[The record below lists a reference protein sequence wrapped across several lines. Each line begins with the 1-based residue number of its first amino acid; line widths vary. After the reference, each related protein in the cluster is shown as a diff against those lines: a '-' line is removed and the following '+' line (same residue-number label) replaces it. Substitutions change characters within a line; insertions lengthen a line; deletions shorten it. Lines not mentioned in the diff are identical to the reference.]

1 MGPGGTPVGKASR
14 RRSKTLYYTLGVA
27 GFVLLVGLAVLDRV
41 GRMDVRFFA
50 SSLPAARAFAHYVI
64 GDFGGAARWYR
75 TSMAASVEPRQ
86 TSSSGALLAGNQEL
100 AESLARRELVQFPDA
115 LAPVLTLAEVA
126 LARGQYDAALAHT
139 ARALTLSPDDYDALL
154 ITTLAQARRGDRGGA
169 LDTLK
174 RALRQDRLE
183 RRYTVFLAT
192 LQAAGDLALQDDPPL
207 CLLAHVHR
215 YLSAY
220 DPARTDTAAQYA
232 QRSEEHTSEL
242 QSLRHLVCRLL
253 L

>member
-1 MGPGGTPVGKASR
+1 MLK
-14 RRSKTLYYTLGVA
+14 L
-27 GFVLLVGLAVLDRV
+27 
-41 GRMDVRFFA
+41 
-50 SSLPAARAFAHYVI
+50 
-64 GDFGGAARWYR
+64 
-75 TSMAASVEPRQ
+75 Q
-86 TSSSGALLAGNQEL
+86 
-100 AESLARRELVQFPDA
+100 
-115 LAPVLTLAEVA
+115 
-126 LARGQYDAALAHT
+126 
-139 ARALTLSPDDYDALL
+139 PDDYDALL
-154 ITTLAQARRGDRGGA
+154 ITTLAQARRGERAAA

-232 QRSEEHTSEL
+232 QRAIEANDRVDDALVTLALVHDARGRRRRALEELERAIAANASNTAALLGAARVHAARGEL
-242 QSLRHLVCRLL
+242 ATEYRRCRLPSA
-253 L
+253 